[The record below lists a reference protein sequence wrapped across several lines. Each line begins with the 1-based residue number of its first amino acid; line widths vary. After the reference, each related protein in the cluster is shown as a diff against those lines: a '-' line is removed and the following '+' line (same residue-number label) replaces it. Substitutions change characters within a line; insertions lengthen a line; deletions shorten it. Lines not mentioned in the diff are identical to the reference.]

1 MKKWISLVF
10 VALLVFSLS
19 ACSGDKEDTK
29 SGDSKSDTKTAE
41 KKIKKTEVNEVNFL
55 EVTKS
60 QKSNS
65 IDPSQQWWEF
75 TFKNVGDFYIQ
86 RAYFVFICFDAQ
98 GNFVHTNDDYATN
111 GDYAMVGSWGDLN
124 PGYGLEP
131 GAENINESAHSF
143 PRASAEI
150 ARIEVVFIRVEDGDG
165 NVWDLKNPSEKINKI
180 AGRELKIDEYSWPLN
195 QE

>member
-1 MKKWISLVF
+1 MKKWISVVF
-10 VALLVFSLS
+10 VVLLVFSLS
-19 ACSGDKEDTK
+19 ACSSDSDKADTK
-29 SGDSKSDTKTAE
+29 TSDTKEE
-41 KKIKKTEVNEVNFL
+41 KKIVKKEVDEVNFL

-75 TFKNVGDFYIQ
+75 SYKNVGDFYIQ
-86 RAYFVFICFDAQ
+86 RAFFVFICFDAE
-98 GNFVHTNDDYATN
+98 GNFVHTNDDYATA

-131 GAENINESAHSF
+131 GEETPNENSHSF
-143 PRASAEI
+143 PRASGEI
-150 ARIEVVFIRVEDGDG
+150 ARVEIVFIRVEDGDG

-180 AGRELKIDEYSWPLN
+180 AGRELKIDEPSWPLN